1 MSSLETGKAE
11 CPFTG
16 QGESLVNVKFFRGTR
31 DDVITAQEINE
42 QARHAAMQL
51 RMGTATVSTEAPR
64 SAHPSIDVARFVTE
78 L

>member
-1 MSSLETGKAE
+1 MSSLDTGKAD

-31 DDVITAQEINE
+31 DDIITAQEITE
-42 QARHAAMQL
+42 QARHAVMQQ
-51 RMGTATVSTEAPR
+51 RMGTATVAHEAPR
-64 SAHPSIDVARFVTE
+64 SAHPSIDVARFVAE